1 MGPALSPDPL
11 EALTRSDGHT
21 VHRSI
26 HLTRRCDSQRRRFL
40 SSRALGAA
48 RESGLLH

>member
-1 MGPALSPDPL
+1 MGLALSPDPL
-11 EALTRSDGHT
+11 EALTRPDGHT

-26 HLTRRCDSQRRRFL
+26 DVARRRDSQRRRFL